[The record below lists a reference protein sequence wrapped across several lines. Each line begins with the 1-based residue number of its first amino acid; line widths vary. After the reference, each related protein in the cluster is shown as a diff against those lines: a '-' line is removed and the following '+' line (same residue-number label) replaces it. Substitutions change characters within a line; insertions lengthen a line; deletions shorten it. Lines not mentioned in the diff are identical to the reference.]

1 MARERSW
8 TYTPRTMAAI
18 GAVTFLAALAAAYI
32 KTGTVGALDFVFS
45 TLAAVIIM
53 LVFRWR
59 WKY

>member
-18 GAVTFLAALAAAYI
+18 GLVTFLAALAAAYLR
-32 KTGTVGALDFVFS
+32 TGSVEAVDFALS
-45 TLAAVIIM
+45 ALAAVIIM

>member
-18 GAVTFLAALAAAYI
+18 GLVTFLAALAAAYLS
-32 KTGTVGALDFVFS
+32 TGSVEAVDFALS
-45 TLAAVIIM
+45 ALAALIIM